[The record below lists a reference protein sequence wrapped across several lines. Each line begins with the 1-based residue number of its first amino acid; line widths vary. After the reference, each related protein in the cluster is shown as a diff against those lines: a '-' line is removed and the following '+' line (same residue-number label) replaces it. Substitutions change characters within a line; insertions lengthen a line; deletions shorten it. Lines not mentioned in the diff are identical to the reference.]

1 MAGKRRTKVSTI
13 LTQTSLRTTER
24 PVTTLFTRQQYT
36 KPDEVLASER
46 EDKVREKVFRID
58 RPENTA
64 ALCVPF
70 ILNRKYIGTV
80 SIYNCPFSLTSLKQ
94 VQRQKMRSQNQEQ
107 DGDID
112 CKQQ

>member
-1 MAGKRRTKVSTI
+1 
-13 LTQTSLRTTER
+13 
-24 PVTTLFTRQQYT
+24 
-36 KPDEVLASER
+36 
-46 EDKVREKVFRID
+46 
-58 RPENTA
+58 
-64 ALCVPF
+64 VPF

-80 SIYNCPFSLTSLKQ
+80 SIYNCPFSLTTLKQ